1 MFQSFLFVLIHFKI
15 YTSFSQL
22 PSSWDILA
30 NHDLMLKSIYLKALE
45 SAPPNNITLYYIG
58 VFKNENLVGIALV
71 ERVQLYLKDMF
82 RQSSPSVLKTFIRD
96 AVSSILKGNVLVIGN
111 LTHTGQHG
119 IAFHINEINPK
130 DYVETILNA
139 VSTLKD
145 DIKRESGKT
154 IRAILLKDYFLND
167 EIHNA
172 KDVFQ
177 SFSLNLVKV
186 QPNMVLDVNPNWLK
200 MDDYIKS
207 LNKKYKIRYKR
218 ARTKFNTI
226 ERRELDIETVKL
238 NSNQLHALYLNV
250 SNNAK
255 FNTFV
260 LPENHFYSLK
270 KELDQNFKIYGYFI
284 KNQLIGFYTLILN
297 NDVLETYF
305 LGYDSEHQY
314 QNQLY
319 LNMLYDMLNFAIE
332 NRFKTIVYARTAM
345 EIKSSVGAKPMDM
358 VMYMKHTNSL
368 FNELLK
374 GVFNFM
380 KPNQKWEER
389 HPFG

>member
-1 MFQSFLFVLIHFKI
+1 
-15 YTSFSQL
+15 
-22 PSSWDILA
+22 
-30 NHDLMLKSIYLKALE
+30 
-45 SAPPNNITLYYIG
+45 
-58 VFKNENLVGIALV
+58 
-71 ERVQLYLKDMF
+71 MF
-82 RQSSPSVLKTFIRD
+82 RQSSPSALKTFFRD
-96 AVSSILKGNVLVIGN
+96 VVSSILKGNVLVIGN

-119 IAFHINEINPK
+119 IAFNKTKINTN
-130 DYVETILNA
+130 DYLETILKA
-139 VSTLKD
+139 VSILKD

-154 IRAILLKDYFLND
+154 IRAILLKDYFLTD
-167 EIHNA
+167 EIHKA
-172 KDVFQ
+172 KAVFQ
-177 SFSLNLVKV
+177 CNNLNLVKV
-186 QPNMVLDVNPNWLK
+186 QPNMMLDIKPNWLK
-200 MDDYIKS
+200 MEDYIKS
-207 LNKKYKIRYKR
+207 LNKKYRIRYNR
-218 ARTKFNTI
+218 ARTKFSNI
-226 ERRELDIETVKL
+226 ERRELDLETVKF
-238 NSNQLHALYLNV
+238 NSIELHALYLNV

-270 KELDQNFKIYGYFI
+270 KELGQNFKTYGYYI

-319 LNMLYDMLNFAIE
+319 LNMLYDMLNFAID

-358 VMYMKHTNSL
+358 VMYMKHTNGL

-389 HPFG
+389 HPFN

>member
-15 YTSFSQL
+15 YTSFNQL

-30 NHDLMLKSIYLKALE
+30 NHDLMLKSVYLKALE
-45 SAPPNNITLYYIG
+45 QAPPNNITLYYIG
-58 VFKNENLVGIALV
+58 VFNKENLVGIALV

-82 RQSSPSVLKTFIRD
+82 RQSSPSALKTFFRD
-96 AVSSILKGNVLVIGN
+96 LVSSILKENVLVIGN

-119 IAFHINEINPK
+119 MAFNNKITPQ
-130 DYVETILNA
+130 DYLETILKS

-145 DIKRESGKT
+145 DIKRDSAKT
-154 IRAILLKDYFLND
+154 IRAILLKDYFLKD
-167 EIHNA
+167 EIHGA
-172 KDVFQ
+172 AEVFR
-177 SFSLNLVKV
+177 SNNLNLVKV
-186 QPNMVLDVNPNWLK
+186 QPNMVLDIKPNWHK
-200 MDDYIKS
+200 MEDYIKS
-207 LNKKYKIRYKR
+207 LNKKYRIRYKR
-218 ARTKFNTI
+218 ARTKFNNI
-226 ERRELDIETVKL
+226 ERKELDIEAVKL
-238 NSNQLHALYLNV
+238 NSNQLHTLYLNV

-270 KELDQNFKIYGYFI
+270 KELDHNFKIYGYFI
-284 KNQLIGFYTLILN
+284 ENQLIGFYTLILN

-332 NRFKTIVYARTAM
+332 NKLSSIVYARTAM
-345 EIKSSVGAKPMDM
+345 EIKSSVGAKPLQM
-358 VMYMKHTNSL
+358 VMYMKHTNGL
-368 FNELLK
+368 FNEILK

-389 HPFG
+389 HPFK